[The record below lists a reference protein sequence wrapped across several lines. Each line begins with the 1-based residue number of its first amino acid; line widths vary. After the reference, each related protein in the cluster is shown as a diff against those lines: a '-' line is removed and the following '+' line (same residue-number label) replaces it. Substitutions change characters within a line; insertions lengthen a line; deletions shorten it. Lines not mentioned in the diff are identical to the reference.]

1 MTALL
6 DFPVVSSPVLP
17 VEGESALVPGT
28 LLRLPLAPSVRE
40 IPVNERCEDCNGTGV
55 FFNGFG
61 HFATNELMTCPC
73 VELAHKQTGPGP
85 IAVIPASCDPN

>member
-17 VEGESALVPGT
+17 VKGESALVPGT

-40 IPVNERCEDCNGTGV
+40 IPADERCEDCNGTGV
-55 FFNGFG
+55 FFDGFG
-61 HFATNELMTCPC
+61 RFATNELMTCFCLEGEQLEPKP
-73 VELAHKQTGPGP
+73 L
-85 IAVIPASCDPN
+85 AVIPHHCDPN